1 MVKDSIDWPALRTRA
16 LDLLPGWIEIPQAR
30 GNLNTKVSIAEDAKD
45 SDGSVRAGLLAA
57 YRFFVVNEGR
67 WSYSEGD
74 DDYVASA
81 ALVSRLVAQLK
92 PILLGMV
99 QDQAAAIGRALITQ
113 ARIIGLEPALRPTSP
128 ETALRALFAKP
139 QARDMQTYDE
149 NWDRLRAHATAL
161 IGDKPGRDRLQTEL
175 LERTASF
182 QGSGRTAFA
191 IDIVRVL
198 DTLGDDEKARVGVDQ
213 LADEVK
219 VFVRPIA
226 EDRVKNQLR
235 SVVAKLK
242 VFRFEIGDYIEEG
255 FDKASFV
262 EDLQQVVQLLA
273 STGIQPNIPISIREF
288 ERRLIEFQTSAIKEL
303 VGKVTTIIEGDLE
316 NIPKTLNALG
326 ALDLGLIDRTMIFL
340 QQAASLIN
348 AAEGAVVR
356 EEANQGQADPAKVA
370 AEITALLSSVVAPVR
385 EEAPA

>member
-1 MVKDSIDWPALRTRA
+1 
-16 LDLLPGWIEIPQAR
+16 
-30 GNLNTKVSIAEDAKD
+30 
-45 SDGSVRAGLLAA
+45 
-57 YRFFVVNEGR
+57 
-67 WSYSEGD
+67 
-74 DDYVASA
+74 
-81 ALVSRLVAQLK
+81 
-92 PILLGMV
+92 
-99 QDQAAAIGRALITQ
+99 
-113 ARIIGLEPALRPTSP
+113 
-128 ETALRALFAKP
+128 
-139 QARDMQTYDE
+139 MQTYDE